1 MKKTEPIPQSEWEK
15 TDTYKMAV
23 MLKVMRAMK
32 NYGYCAWMTAE
43 LKKIGISL

>member
-1 MKKTEPIPQSEWEK
+1 MKTKPIKQIDWEK
-15 TDTYKMAV
+15 TDDYKMAV

-32 NYGYCAWMTAE
+32 NYGYCGWMTTE